1 MVGLIMF
8 GLRNKEND
16 NVFIKKNILYCSKFN
31 IKLLK
36 IKMVFF

>member
-16 NVFIKKNILYCSKFN
+16 NVFIKKIFYIVVNLILNY
-31 IKLLK
+31 
-36 IKMVFF
+36 